1 MEVCDHRKYSTTSIS
16 TNNFVVGIWV
26 RKFLFWN
33 FGLGSIPTLSG
44 VRFRFYPGF
53 DSDFIRGSTHTVH
66 CTPASSS
73 SVLPGSA
80 TTRPQG
86 SGRVITCRYVL
97 SASFV
102 QPSLP
107 ASLQFLCISPQG
119 QFHSHCTPASSS
131 SVLTGSATTRPQG
144 SGRVITCR
152 YVLSASFVQPSL
164 PASLQFLCIS
174 PQGHKYRSHKVY
186 V

>member
-26 RKFLFWN
+26 RKFSFWN
-33 FGLGSIPTLSG
+33 LGPEIFILEFRSWFDSDFIRGSIPTLSG

-53 DSDFIRGSTHTVH
+53 DSDFIRGSIPTLSGVRFRLYPGFDSDFIRGSTHTV
-66 CTPASSS
+66 
-73 SVLPGSA
+73 
-80 TTRPQG
+80 
-86 SGRVITCRYVL
+86 
-97 SASFV
+97 
-102 QPSLP
+102 
-107 ASLQFLCISPQG
+107 
-119 QFHSHCTPASSS
+119 HCTPASSS

-152 YVLSASFVQPSL
+152 YVLSALFVQPSL

-174 PQGHKYRSHKVY
+174 PQGHTYRSCEAY
-186 V
+186 L